1 MFYVLGKHLRR
12 VAAAAAAC
20 LSLPSPLALPCPPPP
35 SLCPHSLLAFLV
47 HRSSEFYAPHDIFA
61 AGALHFFLL
70 LPTLAK
76 VKGKRGNKSCKHTH
90 TQHTRSKHNKRTHRC
105 KFYVHISHLQRHTH
119 AHTAYTAS
127 WKRVKICYFKCW
139 PKGSKGEGQGQR
151 ERGVVAPSWLG
162 LG

>member
-1 MFYVLGKHLRR
+1 MSWANTC
-12 VAAAAAAC
+12 VASLPLPLLAFRCLPLLLC
-20 LSLPSPLALPCPPPP
+20 LSPA

-90 TQHTRSKHNKRTHRC
+90 THTRSKHNKRTHRC

-139 PKGSKGEGQGQR
+139 PKGSKGEGRRNR

>member
-1 MFYVLGKHLRR
+1 MSWANTC
-12 VAAAAAAC
+12 VA
-20 LSLPSPLALPCPPPP
+20 SLPLPLLTFRWPPLLLCLPLLPP

-90 TQHTRSKHNKRTHRC
+90 THARSKHNKRTHRC
-105 KFYVHISHLQRHTH
+105 KFYVHISHLHRHTRTH

-139 PKGSKGEGQGQR
+139 PKGRREGGRDKG
-151 ERGVVAPSWLG
+151 GVVAPSWLG

>member
-1 MFYVLGKHLRR
+1 MSWANTC
-12 VAAAAAAC
+12 VAPLPLPLLAFRC
-20 LSLPSPLALPCPPPP
+20 LPSSLCLPPAL

-61 AGALHFFLL
+61 FLFVV
-70 LPTLAK
+70 ANF
-76 VKGKRGNKSCKHTH
+76 GESERQKRQQELQTH
-90 TQHTRSKHNKRTHRC
+90 THTRSKHNKRTHRC

-139 PKGSKGEGQGQR
+139 PKGSKGEGSR
-151 ERGVVAPSWLG
+151 DRGKG
-162 LG
+162 G

>member
-12 VAAAAAAC
+12 VAAAAC
-20 LSLPSPLALPCPPPP
+20 LSLPSPLP
-35 SLCPHSLLAFLV
+35 SRCPHSLLAFLV

-90 TQHTRSKHNKRTHRC
+90 TQRT
-105 KFYVHISHLQRHTH
+105 HTH
-119 AHTAYTAS
+119 AASTTSAHTGANFMCTFHTCGDTHAHTAYTAYTAS

-139 PKGSKGEGQGQR
+139 PKGSRAGH
-151 ERGVVAPSWLG
+151 V
-162 LG
+162 

>member
-1 MFYVLGKHLRR
+1 MSWANTC
-12 VAAAAAAC
+12 VASLPLPLLAFRC
-20 LSLPSPLALPCPPPP
+20 LPSSLCLPPLSL

-90 TQHTRSKHNKRTHRC
+90 THAA
-105 KFYVHISHLQRHTH
+105 HTH
-119 AHTAYTAS
+119 AASTTSAHTGANFMCTFHTCSDTRTHTQHTQPA
-127 WKRVKICYFKCW
+127 
-139 PKGSKGEGQGQR
+139 GS
-151 ERGVVAPSWLG
+151 V
-162 LG
+162 